1 MTWNWSTITLIVT
14 AIGYVLPI
22 IMLFIVPSNR
32 KPSSATAWL
41 LLIVLL
47 PYLGLLIY
55 LLIGNPKLPE
65 RRRAQQRTATELITT
80 AVQDARAHPDAD
92 PNVLALL
99 DPPIAERYQ
108 PFVALNTHLG
118 GLPAFAGNRI

>member
-14 AIGYVLPI
+14 AIGYLLPI
-22 IMLFIVPSNR
+22 VMLFIVPTNR

-55 LLIGNPKLPE
+55 LLIGNPKLPDAPARATAHRHRVDH
-65 RRRAQQRTATELITT
+65 RRRR
-80 AVQDARAHPDAD
+80 
-92 PNVLALL
+92 
-99 DPPIAERYQ
+99 
-108 PFVALNTHLG
+108 G
-118 GLPAFAGNRI
+118 GEGAA

>member
-14 AIGYVLPI
+14 AIGYLLPI

-65 RRRAQQRTATELITT
+65 RRGAQQHASTDLITA
-80 AVQDARAHPDAD
+80 AVEEARAHPDAS
-92 PNVLALL
+92 PQTRALL
-99 DPPIAERYQ
+99 APPIAER
-108 PFVALNTHLG
+108 
-118 GLPAFAGNRI
+118 